1 MNVFEQSRETHPAE
15 ADANYEMYLSG
26 VAYEKLG
33 DYDQAEAIFSKI
45 LESMPEH
52 FPSALHTGDI
62 LRRKG
67 QNKQAVEAYKLAEK
81 FILKHLPKSN
91 DESIPFYIWLY
102 SGMGRAFEVIKDYA
116 NTLICYRKL
125 KEYEPLWK
133 NDQFPEGLQR
143 RIKALEKKLPQ
154 NGTAGLTT
162 EQLTRLIGKEIANL
176 AASRSSI
183 LITRVFKLQQYHL
196 GNSPKID
203 KTYAA
208 WWAECLFLACHILET
223 DFRSKPLKKVP
234 GDIYIKAASLALA
247 TELKKH
253 ADKGISTKEGH
264 FENLLGIRLK
274 EYKRLYSEKKSQD
287 SAYKKFSL
295 YATQVASLDSLTALT
310 FIRTAT
316 SAGAEIQKELEEILK
331 KIAAKM
337 ERTP

>member
-33 DYDQAEAIFSKI
+33 DYEKAASLFAQI
-45 LESMPEH
+45 LETMPEH

-62 LRRKG
+62 LRRNG

-81 FILKHLPKSN
+81 FILKHLPNSN
-91 DESIPFYIWLY
+91 NESMPFYIWLY
-102 SGMGRAFEVIKDYA
+102 SGMGRSYEILKDYSS
-116 NTLICYRKL
+116 TLVCYRKL
-125 KEYEPLWK
+125 KEFKPHWK

-143 RIKALEKKLPQ
+143 RIASLEKKVPK
-154 NGTAGLTT
+154 NGFAGLSL
-162 EQLTRLIGKEIANL
+162 EQLTRLLGKEIATL
-176 AASRSSI
+176 SATRSSS
-183 LITRVFKLQQYHL
+183 LITRVFKFQQYQP
-196 GNSPKID
+196 GSSPKVD
-203 KTYAA
+203 KIYAA

-223 DFRSKPLKKVP
+223 DFRSKPLKKIPADV
-234 GDIYIKAASLALA
+234 YIKAASLALA
-247 TELKKH
+247 TELKQF
-253 ADKGISTKEGH
+253 ADNGILTKEGH
-264 FENLLGIRLK
+264 YENLLGIRLK

-295 YATQVASLDSLTALT
+295 YATQVAALDSLTALT

-316 SAGAEIQKELEEILK
+316 SAGAEIQRELEAILK

-337 ERTP
+337 ESAS